1 MFHSRQALY
10 PLIGLCVVLSACAGK
25 ADKLSDAELSR
36 MLHTE
41 GLADDRVD
49 ASAVECM
56 RAWSDDSSLAS
67 GVADNIKDEPGKSDC
82 RRHMQGWLDDG
93 SRNPQGLMFVDVAT
107 PKMTRRAMDLLAALP
122 PMAPP
127 PAVAESTARAATMP
141 MNTQVTVPQET
152 ITQGDATIVPAAT
165 AEAAYEERVQLSN
178 ATNKS
183 MDQYDSVC
191 EEAQNLA
198 KTRQFDAGALDRI
211 NNCKQT
217 AAMMRQRMESVMG
230 RGTAFDV
237 SMAAR
242 GADQE
247 LQVLRD
253 AIANPAK

>member
-1 MFHSRQALY
+1 MFHSRQVLY

-49 ASAVECM
+49 ASAVDCM
-56 RAWSDDSSLAS
+56 RVWSDDSSLTS
-67 GVADNIKDEPGKSDC
+67 GVADTIAIEPGKSDC

-107 PKMTRRAMDLLAALP
+107 PKVTRRAMDLLAALP
-122 PMAPP
+122 PMQAP
-127 PAVAESTARAATMP
+127 PAVVESNAPSTTTP
-141 MNTQVTVPQET
+141 MNSQGMDTQAGVGNVPT
-152 ITQGDATIVPAAT
+152 AA
-165 AEAAYEERVQLSN
+165 AEAAYEERVQIGN
-178 ATNKS
+178 QTNKA

-198 KTRQFDAGALDRI
+198 KTRRFEARVLDRI
-211 NNCKQT
+211 NSCKQT
-217 AAMMRQRMESVMG
+217 AAAMRQKMDSMLG

-237 SMAAR
+237 SMGTR
-242 GADQE
+242 GAEQE
-247 LQVLRD
+247 LQMLRE
-253 AIANPAK
+253 AIANPSK

>member
-1 MFHSRQALY
+1 MFHSRQAIY

-49 ASAVECM
+49 ASAVDCM
-56 RAWSDDSSLAS
+56 RAWSDDRSLMS
-67 GVADNIKDEPGKSDC
+67 GMPDTVAGEPGKSDC

-107 PKMTRRAMDLLAALP
+107 PKVTRRAMDLLAALP
-122 PMAPP
+122 PMETA
-127 PAVAESTARAATMP
+127 PAVADSNAPAGTMP
-141 MNTQVTVPQET
+141 TTTQGT
-152 ITQGDATIVPAAT
+152 ITQGDVTNVPPKA
-165 AEAAYEERVQLSN
+165 AEAAYQERVQI
-178 ATNKS
+178 TNQTNQT

-198 KTRQFDAGALDRI
+198 KTRQFDAGTLERI
-211 NNCKQT
+211 NNCKQI
-217 AAMMRQRMESVMG
+217 AATMRQRMDSILG
-230 RGTAFDV
+230 SGTAFDV
-237 SMAAR
+237 SMSTR

-247 LQVLRD
+247 LQMLRN
-253 AIANPAK
+253 AIAKPNN

>member
-1 MFHSRQALY
+1 MFHSRHALY

-67 GVADNIKDEPGKSDC
+67 GVAANVTDEPGKSDC

-107 PKMTRRAMDLLAALP
+107 AKVTRRAMDLLAALP
-122 PMAPP
+122 PMETP
-127 PAVAESTARAATMP
+127 PAVAESTAPTATMP
-141 MNTQVTVPQET
+141 VNTPETLPQGT
-152 ITQGDATIVPAAT
+152 ITQGDATVVPPAV
-165 AEAAYEERVQLSN
+165 AEAAFEERVQIGN

-198 KTRQFDAGALDRI
+198 KTRQFQASALDRI
-211 NNCKQT
+211 NSCKQT
-217 AAMMRQRMESVMG
+217 AATIRQRMDSVMG

-237 SMAAR
+237 SMATR

-247 LQVLRD
+247 LQMLRE
-253 AIANPAK
+253 AIANPSK